1 MRVRLCFIVLIVVT
15 FCGGAIGCGSP
26 EPPDDLFQRYQQ
38 LSADH
43 TALQNTHNVLQ
54 HNYKQLKDSQKVEG
68 DSQEKYNALANQYRT
83 LQISYA
89 ALEAQTNTMN
99 AYYEEIFNAIAPDQ
113 AENKEALRIM
123 NEQYLAALARAVACN
138 PRDFATLEELTDWR
152 LEQKDFGKNTVANCR
167 VMQKEAWKSGFILS
181 VRLAT
186 KDCIA
191 FVGKDIYRVYP
202 SYDKDKED
210 EEEFVCVWKVK

>member
-1 MRVRLCFIVLIVVT
+1 MRVCLCLIGLIAVT
-15 FCGGAIGCGSP
+15 FCGGVIGCSSP
-26 EPPDDLFQRYQQ
+26 EPPDDLFQMYQR

-54 HNYKQLKDSQKVEG
+54 HNYEQLKDSQKVES

-89 ALEAQTNTMN
+89 VLEAQNSSMN

-113 AENKEALRIM
+113 VENTEALRIM
-123 NEQYLAALARAVACN
+123 NEQYLEAVERAAACA
-138 PRDFATLEELTDWR
+138 PRDFATLKELTAWR
-152 LEQKDFGKNTVANCR
+152 IKQKDFGKNTVANSR
-167 VMQKEAWKSGFILS
+167 VMQNEAWKSGFILS

-191 FVGKDIYRVYP
+191 FVGKNIYRVYP
-202 SYDKDKED
+202 AYDKEQ
-210 EEEFVCVWKVK
+210 EEEEDFVCVWKVK